1 MLKTNFNANFIRLS
15 VEIVSSNETDDRR
28 TYVQSNPTAPATVV
42 QAAPAPANQ
51 RNETVVTHRSTNT
64 GAVVAL
70 AVGIVVLLGGI
81 GLVASQIR
89 FLPWPYSI
97 IVVLGFGLIL
107 LMVGASFIDRGADR
121 P

>member
-1 MLKTNFNANFIRLS
+1 
-15 VEIVSSNETDDRR
+15 VSSNETDDNK
-28 TYVQSNPTAPATVV
+28 TYVQSSPTGQATVVTTRQAPATVV

-51 RNETVVTHRSTNT
+51 RNETIVTHRSTNT
-64 GAVVAL
+64 GALAAL

-81 GLVASQIR
+81 GLVVSQIR

-107 LMVGASFIDRGADR
+107 LIVGASFIDRGADR

>member
-1 MLKTNFNANFIRLS
+1 
-15 VEIVSSNETDDRR
+15 VSSNETDDRK
-28 TYVQSNPTAPATVV
+28 TVVQSSPTGQATVVTTRQAPATVV
-42 QAAPAPANQ
+42 ETAPAPANQ

-64 GAVVAL
+64 GGVVAL

-81 GLVASQIR
+81 GLVASQIK

-97 IVVLGFGLIL
+97 IVVLGLGVIL